1 MSVEEASGIGSDR
14 QQIETLLDDFERKG
28 LLDDARTAEAVVH
41 ARAARYGTRRLA
53 MDLRARGIEDA
64 VIDQALRHTPAT
76 ELQRARELWRRRFG
90 RLPADLT
97 ERARQQRFLM
107 ARGFSPDTIRSVL
120 GGVGDDADVDTD
132 TDTDVDANGR

>member
-1 MSVEEASGIGSDR
+1 M
-14 QQIETLLDDFERKG
+14 LDDFERKG

-41 ARAARYGTRRLA
+41 ARAARYGTQRLA
-53 MDLRARGIEDA
+53 MDLRARGIDGA
-64 VIDQALRHTPAT
+64 VIDQALRHVPAT

-90 RLPADLT
+90 RPPADPT

-107 ARGFSPDTIRSVL
+107 ARGFSSDTIRSVL

-132 TDTDVDANGR
+132 ADTNGR